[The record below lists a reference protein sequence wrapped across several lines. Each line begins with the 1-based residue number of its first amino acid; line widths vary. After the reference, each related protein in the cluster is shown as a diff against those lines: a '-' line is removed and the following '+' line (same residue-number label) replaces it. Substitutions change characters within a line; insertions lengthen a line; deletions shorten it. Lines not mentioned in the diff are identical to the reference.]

1 MFFYETYH
9 ELTIFQQSSYKNKEY
24 FKHFRKYYFSSVSS
38 FLRLQVLMLGILYYW
53 YKHWFLGFLILFLI
67 FGCINLKEKKILK
80 LKFTKRITRLFLTIG
95 LYVFVSS
102 IFSRYLLLV
111 NVYIVPFIIILCNY
125 INYPIEVLINCF
137 YIKKAKRKIEKCNI
151 IKIGITG
158 SYGKTSCKYF
168 LTNVLS
174 SKYLVH
180 KSPKSYNTMLGIT
193 KDVLNNLKEY
203 DEIYIAEMGATK
215 PKDIEKINQIIN
227 IDIGIITSIGTQHLD
242 SFKNID
248 NIIKTKLEI
257 LKSNN
262 IKTLVINIDNE
273 YLENYKYPSDVKI
286 IKVST
291 RNKNADYYAY
301 DIKES
306 FNLIKF
312 KINNL
317 VLETNL
323 LGIHNVTNLLLA
335 YAVCKEFELE
345 DEEIK
350 EAFKNIEAVEHRLSY
365 TKYDN
370 YQVIDDSFNSNFE
383 GFKNAIMV
391 LSLCD
396 TRKIL
401 ITPGL
406 VDQKEKIQE
415 YYQELGYIIM
425 QNIDYVYLIKNEN
438 INALVNY
445 FKNNQFNKYIVVDSF
460 KEAFERAR
468 NQNDYATIL
477 IENDL
482 TDYYLSRG

>member
-262 IKTLVINIDNE
+262 IKTLVVNIDNE
-273 YLENYKYPSDVKI
+273 YLENYKYPSDIKI

-301 DIKES
+301 DIEES

-317 VLETNL
+317 VLEANL
-323 LGIHNVTNLLLA
+323 LGIHNVTNLLLT

-345 DEEIK
+345 DEEIQ
-350 EAFKNIEAVEHRLSY
+350 EVFKNIEAVEHRLSY

-383 GFKNAIMV
+383 GFKNAIRV
-391 LSLCD
+391 LTLCD

-445 FKNNQFNKYIVVDSF
+445 FKNNQFNKYIVVESF